1 MRYRLLCLDAGFTL
15 LSPRRTLAD
24 ALAGVLEQHGHRV
37 ERDDLHRAWEVAD
50 RWFWQ
55 EYHRPDNDTWSDDA
69 RITQAWRD
77 YHGVMLAELGFGE
90 RGHEL
95 LDAILS
101 SQFAADVWELYPD
114 VVESLSQLRQLD
126 GLQIGVISDWGSNLG
141 EILTAVGLDPY
152 LDFVLASGAVGR
164 AKPDPAFFRIALERA
179 SVEPAA
185 ALMVGD
191 SLRADVGGARAAGM
205 EAILLVRPEGPAQSG
220 QEAGDVRV
228 ITSLAALPA
237 IVRGD

>member
-15 LSPRRTLAD
+15 LSPRHTLAD
-24 ALAGVLEQHGHRV
+24 ALAGVLEQRGHLV
-37 ERDDLHRAWEVAD
+37 QRDDLHRAWEVAD

-69 RITQAWRD
+69 RIEQAWRD
-77 YHGVMLAELGFGE
+77 YHAVMLAELGFGD
-90 RGHEL
+90 RSHEL

-101 SQFAADVWELYPD
+101 SQFANDAWELYPD
-114 VVESLSQLRQLD
+114 VIPTLTELRTLE
-126 GLQIGVISDWGSNLG
+126 GLQIGIISDWGSNLSAV
-141 EILTAVGLDPY
+141 LAAVGLEPY
-152 LDFVLASGAVGR
+152 LDFVLASGAVGH
-164 AKPDPAFFRIALERA
+164 AKPDPAFFRIALERG
-179 SVEPAA
+179 SVEPGE

-205 EAILLVRPEGPAQSG
+205 DGILLVRPEGAAQSG
-220 QEAGDVRV
+220 QEVTEVPV
-228 ITSLAALPA
+228 ITSLAALPP

>member
-24 ALAGVLEQHGHRV
+24 ALAGVLAQRGHPV

-50 RWFWQ
+50 KWFWQ

-69 RITQAWRD
+69 RIEQAWRN
-77 YHGVMLAELGFGE
+77 YHGVMLAELGFGD
-90 RGHEL
+90 RSHEL
-95 LDAILS
+95 LDAIIS
-101 SQFAADVWELYPD
+101 SQFATDVWELYPD
-114 VVESLSQLRQLD
+114 VIETLTELRQLD
-126 GLQIGVISDWGSNLG
+126 GLQIGIISDWGSNLTDIVTG
-141 EILTAVGLDPY
+141 VGLDPY
-152 LDFVLASGAVGR
+152 LDFVLASGAVGH

-179 SVEPAA
+179 SVPPAD

-205 EAILLVRPEGPAQSG
+205 DAILLVRPEGPAQSG
-220 QEAGDVRV
+220 QEVGDVPV
-228 ITSLAALPA
+228 IASLAALPR
-237 IVRGD
+237 IVRGG